1 MKRPLNGQ
9 FARNGLFVKLM
20 LSFLSVILLLA
31 SFNLFS
37 HLYLSGKVYQEV
49 VRQNEQS
56 LKQTVDGYENHF
68 RLTQNMILA
77 LTQSD
82 TWTANLGIL
91 SHLQE
96 NRRYDIVSEVKS
108 DLMTLYGN
116 PFLHI
121 ENFILYFKAED
132 YVLEKEGLST
142 AADMFGK
149 YYYSGEYPADFWSG
163 QTMDNQYLK
172 VLPAASFTE
181 TTMNSSRP
189 LGRLMPVMIK
199 AIPYE
204 EVYGIVMLNPQRL
217 EQAYGDAGKNPFYI
231 MDAQNRLLFSTAVTE
246 LPALEYAV
254 ATSSHERIGNNYY
267 FYQKGAQTG
276 FTYVRVT
283 EVAAIASGLRGMR
296 VLLAVLLTAAVLVSL
311 LFSLLFSY
319 RLNQPLQRLIA
330 AFDRK
335 SGGAPGK
342 VSSVKEFAI
351 IGDRLSS
358 ILENNRFIQNDLE
371 HKNSLVRQYA
381 YTHKVKNIPLG
392 ASLSELED
400 TLHSERPYASILFK
414 LSFTRPPE
422 EPEKHTLALWQ
433 LIQRLFTG
441 EESENV
447 ALQPE
452 QDLLLLLIFDP
463 GPQSGVLQ
471 VLGTLQE
478 LLAEERSLYLTI
490 AVSPVYSG
498 ETPFTD
504 AYHNLSVLLK
514 ERRLNGETQIIVEPR
529 ASSAKAF
536 HLKIT
541 YGEELHNL
549 LQSGSEE
556 AVFGWLD
563 RQLEQLQNKDA
574 AAEDF
579 RAFAAGVAEQIS
591 KTVMKLNL
599 PELELG
605 LVAALSGEPY
615 AAFYSTQQ
623 YSEWLRE
630 IVTPVLAAVRNGSET
645 RDPVISFVLE
655 YLDKHYGED
664 INLNLVADKLN
675 LTPGYLSSIF
685 KEKTG
690 INFSEY
696 LNTLRIERAK
706 ALLMNID
713 LRIQDIALQVG
724 YQNVNSFIRM
734 FKRASGLTPGE
745 YRKRASGDNQGLG
758 SVAGEK

>member
-1 MKRPLNGQ
+1 MKRPLTSQ
-9 FARNGLFVKLM
+9 FARNGLFVRLM

-56 LKQTVDGYENHF
+56 LKQTVEGYENHF

-132 YVLEKEGLST
+132 YVLEKEGLSST
-142 AADMFGK
+142 GDMFGK
-149 YYYSGEYPADFWSG
+149 YYYSQDYPADFWRS
-163 QTMDNQYLK
+163 QTVGNQYLK
-172 VLPAASFTE
+172 VLPTASFTE
-181 TTMNSSRP
+181 TTINSTRP
-189 LGRLMPVMIK
+189 LGRLMPVLVK
-199 AIPYE
+199 GIPYE
-204 EVYGIVMLNPQRL
+204 EVYGVVMLHPQRM
-217 EQAYGDAGKNPFYI
+217 EKAYGDAGKNPFYI
-231 MDAQNRLLFSTAVTE
+231 LDAQGQQLFSTTE
-246 LPALEYAV
+246 TALPALKDA
-254 ATSSHERIGNNYY
+254 ARTSSHERIGDQYY
-267 FYQKGAQTG
+267 FYEKGAQTG
-276 FTYVRVT
+276 FTYIRVT

-296 VLLAVLLTAAVLVSL
+296 LLLAVLLTAAVLVSL
-311 LFSLLFSY
+311 LFSFLFSF
-319 RLNQPLQRLIA
+319 RLNQPLQRLVA
-330 AFDRK
+330 ALDRK
-335 SGGAPGK
+335 NGSSPGK
-342 VSSVKEFAI
+342 LSSVKEFAI

-358 ILENNRFIQNDLE
+358 ILENNRFIQNDLN

-381 YTHKVKNIPLG
+381 YTHKVKNIPLH
-392 ASLSELED
+392 ASLGELD
-400 TLHSERPYASILFK
+400 DALHSERPYASILFK

-422 EPEKHTLALWQ
+422 EPEKPTLALWQ
-433 LIQRLFTG
+433 LIQQLFAG

-447 ALQPE
+447 VLQPE
-452 QDLLLLLIFDP
+452 QDLLLLLLFNP
-463 GPQSGVLQ
+463 GPQSGILQ
-471 VLGTLQE
+471 ELGTLQE
-478 LLAEERSLYLTI
+478 LLAAEDSLFLTI

-504 AYHNLSVLLK
+504 AYHNLSELLK

-536 HLKIT
+536 HLKVT

-556 AVFGWLD
+556 AVFGWID

-574 AAEDF
+574 TAEDF
-579 RAFAAGVAEQIS
+579 RTFARGVAEQAG

-599 PELELG
+599 PELEMG
-605 LVAALSGEPY
+605 LLSALSGEPF
-615 AAFYSTQQ
+615 AAFHSTGQ
-623 YSEWLRE
+623 YREWLRE
-630 IVTPVLAAVRNGSET
+630 LVAPVLAAIRSGSET

-664 INLNLVADKLN
+664 INLNIVADKLN
-675 LTPGYLSSIF
+675 LTSGYLSSIF

-706 ALLMNID
+706 ELLLNID

-724 YQNVNSFIRM
+724 YQNVNSFIRT

-745 YRKRASGDNQGLG
+745 YRKRVGGDNQG
-758 SVAGEK
+758 VASASGED

>member
-1 MKRPLNGQ
+1 MKRPLTSQ
-9 FARNGLFVKLM
+9 FALSGLFVKLM

-56 LKQTVDGYENHF
+56 LKQTVEGYENHF

-91 SHLQE
+91 SHLKE
-96 NRRYDIVSEVKS
+96 NRRYDILSEVKS

-116 PFLHI
+116 PFMHI

-132 YVLEKEGLST
+132 YVLEKEGLSS

-149 YYYSGEYPADFWSG
+149 YYYSGEYPADFWSA

-181 TTMNSSRP
+181 TTMRLTRA

-231 MDAQNRLLFSTAVTE
+231 MDAQDRLLFSTAETE

-254 ATSSHERIGNNYY
+254 TTSSHERIGDNYY

-296 VLLAVLLTAAVLVSL
+296 LLLAVLLAAAVLVSL

-335 SGGAPGK
+335 SGSVPGK

-358 ILENNRFIQNDLE
+358 ILENNRFIQNDLA

-381 YTHKVKNIPLG
+381 YTHKVKNIPLN
-392 ASLSELED
+392 ASLNELED
-400 TLHSERPYASILFK
+400 ALHSERPYASILFK
-414 LSFTRPPE
+414 LSFTRLPE

-452 QDLLLLLIFDP
+452 QDLLLLLLFDP
-463 GPQSGVLQ
+463 GPQSAILQ

-478 LLAEERSLYLTI
+478 LLAEEHSLYLTI

-504 AYHNLSVLLK
+504 AYHNLSELLK

-536 HLKIT
+536 HLKVT
-541 YGEELHNL
+541 HGEELHNL

-579 RAFAAGVAEQIS
+579 RAFAAGVAEQTS

-599 PELELG
+599 PELEMG
-605 LVAALSGEPY
+605 LVAALSGEPF

-630 IVTPVLAAVRNGSET
+630 LVTPVLAAVRSGSET

-655 YLDKHYGED
+655 YLEKHYGED
-664 INLNLVADKLN
+664 INLNIVADKLN
-675 LTPGYLSSIF
+675 LTSGYLSSIF

-706 ALLMNID
+706 ELLVNID

-745 YRKRASGDNQGLG
+745 YRKRVGGDNQGLG
-758 SVAGEK
+758 SVAGEE

>member
-1 MKRPLNGQ
+1 MKGLLTSK
-9 FARNGLFVKLM
+9 FALNGLFVKLM

-49 VRQNEQS
+49 VRQNELG
-56 LKQTVDGYENHF
+56 LKQTVEGYENHF

-77 LTQSD
+77 LTQSE

-91 SHLQE
+91 SHLKE
-96 NRRYDIVSEVKS
+96 NRRYDIPAEVKS
-108 DLMTLYGN
+108 DLATLYGN

-132 YVLEKEGLST
+132 YVLEKEGLSST
-142 AADMFGK
+142 HDMFGK
-149 YYYSGEYPADFWSG
+149 YYSSEEYPAAYWSR
-163 QTMDNQYLK
+163 QAMDNQYLK

-189 LGRLMPVMIK
+189 LGRLMPVLVK

-204 EVYGIVMLNPQRL
+204 EVYGIVMLNPQRM
-217 EQAYGDAGKNPFYI
+217 QNAYGDAGNNPFYI
-231 MDAQNRLLFSTAVTE
+231 LDAQGQLLFSTSEAEPV
-246 LPALEYAV
+246 LPQQPV
-254 ATSSHERIGNNYY
+254 STSSHERTGDRYY
-267 FYQKGAQTG
+267 FYEKGAQTG

-283 EVAAIASGLRGMR
+283 KVAAIAAELRGMR
-296 VLLAVLLTAAVLVSL
+296 LLLAVLLAAAVLVSM
-311 LFSLLFSY
+311 LFSLLFSL

-330 AFDRK
+330 ALDRK
-335 SGGAPGK
+335 TASGPGK
-342 VSSVKEFAI
+342 MSSVKEFAI

-358 ILENNRFIQNDLE
+358 ILENNRFIQNDLA

-381 YTHKVKNIPLG
+381 YTHKVKNIPLN
-392 ASLSELED
+392 ASLADLDDALQSEQ
-400 TLHSERPYASILFK
+400 PYASILFK
-414 LSFTRPPE
+414 LSFKSLPE
-422 EPEKHTLALWQ
+422 DPEKHTLAWWQ
-433 LIQRLFTG
+433 LIQGLFAEGDG
-441 EESENV
+441 EIV

-452 QDLLLLLIFDP
+452 QDQLLLLLFNS
-463 GPQSGVLQ
+463 GPQSGLLQ
-471 VLGTLQE
+471 ILSTLEE
-478 LLAEERSLYLTI
+478 LLAAETSLYLTI

-504 AYHNLSVLLK
+504 AYNNLSVLLK
-514 ERRLNGETQIIVEPR
+514 ERRLNGETQIIAEPR

-536 HLKIT
+536 HVKVT
-541 YGEELHNL
+541 HGEELNTL

-556 AVFGWLD
+556 AVFGWID

-579 RAFAAGVAEQIS
+579 RAFARGAVEQTG

-599 PELELG
+599 PERE
-605 LVAALSGEPY
+605 AENLSPSPGDPF
-615 AAFYSTQQ
+615 AAFHSTGQ
-623 YSEWLRE
+623 YREWLRDL
-630 IVTPVLAAVRNGSET
+630 VTPVLAAIRSGSET
-645 RDPVISFVLE
+645 RDPVISFVLD

-664 INLNLVADKLN
+664 INLNIVADKLN
-675 LTPGYLSSIF
+675 LTSSYLSSTF

-706 ALLMNID
+706 ELLMNLD

-734 FKRASGLTPGE
+734 FKRSSGLTPGE
-745 YRKRASGDNQGLG
+745 YRKRYGGEDHFQSSGSGNY
-758 SVAGEK
+758 